1 MARIM
6 AEVNLS
12 IAGHSYTVACRDG
25 EEDRLTKLGKMVDA
39 KTVDAQ
45 QAVGGNIGEARVL
58 LLRRCCSRTR
68 RTSCARMAA
77 FQQMLWMISRDLPT
91 ASRRLATILLRATNP
106 PRPVLAGAAR
116 YAPLQLSLR
125 RYNIQGSCHCPDLG
139 PVHMVPIWR
148 YWRQRIF
155 G

>member
-25 EEDRLTKLGKMVDA
+25 EEDRLTKLGEMVDA

-58 LLRRCCSRTR
+58 LFAALLLADEADELRTNGS
-68 RTSCARMAA
+68 
-77 FQQMLWMISRDLPT
+77 IPT
-91 ASRRLATILLRATNP
+91 DALDDIERLADRLTALGDD
-106 PRPVLAGAAR
+106 LASGN
-116 YAPLQLSLR
+116 QS
-125 RYNIQGSCHCPDLG
+125 S
-139 PVHMVPIWR
+139 
-148 YWRQRIF
+148 
-155 G
+155 